1 MAKFSTVAFTVAGA
15 ATVILVGIASTAT
28 AATLQTF
35 TSTSSTFLT
44 DTSSPSIT
52 PSPSPSITPSPS
64 SDPNTI
70 TADIYVA
77 LGFPD
82 DDGPMA
88 FQVSGVVVGD
98 GVELTG
104 ADQTTNPEDYCG
116 DATVDVSLNPTTI
129 TVTGGEEYC
138 DFQEA
143 YVEVTLHGVEFGS
156 VTLNSDNLFEPFGDR
171 SPALGLSGGS
181 YKARG
186 VHAVIQ
192 EGSAPTLQSYG
203 VSGSTFS
210 AYWYGENSGDMSGAS
225 VFTWVPLARAGSGV
239 AAAAS
244 FAG

>member
-1 MAKFSTVAFTVAGA
+1 
-15 ATVILVGIASTAT
+15 
-28 AATLQTF
+28 
-35 TSTSSTFLT
+35 
-44 DTSSPSIT
+44 
-52 PSPSPSITPSPS
+52 
-64 SDPNTI
+64 
-70 TADIYVA
+70 
-77 LGFPD
+77 
-82 DDGPMA
+82 MA

-129 TVTGGEEYC
+129 TVTGGEDYC
-138 DFQEA
+138 NFQEA

-156 VTLNSDNLFEPFGDR
+156 VTLNSDNLFESFGDR

-210 AYWYGENSGDMSGAS
+210 AYWSGENSSDMSGAS
-225 VFTWVPLARAGSGV
+225 VFSWVPVALAAPAA

-244 FAG
+244 FTG